1 MILIWLSVTS
11 KKVSNKP
18 ALTTHGFWFL
28 GSMLHTGGSYIE
40 GKYDTV
46 PNSRAKIRLTALI
59 NHVLFA
65 SLLIT
70 GFPLQELTQE
80 RLKSLGVKGEAWS
93 ALFKEF

>member
-1 MILIWLSVTS
+1 
-11 KKVSNKP
+11 
-18 ALTTHGFWFL
+18 
-28 GSMLHTGGSYIE
+28 MLHTGGSYIE